1 MIIQYHKIA
10 LMAAL
15 GLAMSF
21 TFSCSSDGSVGS
33 SKSNANININTDINT
48 DITIDKRVIGTWISA
63 DGTTCV
69 FNSDGTGK
77 DKDGNFKYAFFSN
90 KIVMSSKR
98 YSKYIGSTVSTGV
111 ADYVFSTD
119 GKTLII
125 YSPLG
130 ADWLTKKEQ
139 SEKEI
144 EK

>member
-1 MIIQYHKIA
+1 MKAIRFLFPAGIV
-10 LMAAL
+10 
-15 GLAMSF
+15 LAMVF

-33 SKSNANININTDINT
+33 SKSNTNVNINTDINT

-69 FNSDGTGK
+69 FNADGTGK
-77 DKDGNFKYAFFSN
+77 DKDGTFKYAFFSN

-98 YSKYIGSTVSTGV
+98 YSKYSGSTVNTGV
-111 ADYVFSTD
+111 ADYVFSAD
-119 GKTLII
+119 GKTFIV

-130 ADWLTKKEQ
+130 ADWLTKREQ
-139 SEKEI
+139 RDEEI